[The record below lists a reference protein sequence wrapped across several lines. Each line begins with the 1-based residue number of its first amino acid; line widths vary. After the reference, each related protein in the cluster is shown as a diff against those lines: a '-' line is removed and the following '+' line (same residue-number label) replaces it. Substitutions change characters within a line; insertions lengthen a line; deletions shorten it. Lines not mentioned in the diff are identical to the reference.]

1 MTSFDTTLEGA
12 NALDAADPLGKF
24 RSRFVIPRG
33 QTGEQLI
40 YFCGN
45 SLGLQPKQAKEY
57 VDAELLSWA
66 LHAVNGHFE
75 GMNPWFGYHE
85 LCTEAAAHIVGALP
99 HEVVMMNALTVNL
112 HLLMTSFYR
121 PTPERYKIVIE
132 GGAFPSDR
140 YAVAS
145 QAHAHGYDPAN
156 AVVELQPREGEAFLR
171 DDDIVKWLEEN
182 GESVALVMISG
193 VNYYTGQFFDMER
206 ITTAGHAAGA
216 KVGFDLAHAAGNVEL
231 KLHDWNV
238 DFAVWCS
245 YKYMNSSPGGVGGAF
260 VHDRHSEDESLARF
274 AGWWGN
280 EPDTRFSMP
289 DKFIPQKG
297 AGGWQLSNA
306 PVLPMAV
313 FRASG
318 DMFLEATMPAL
329 RTKSEKLSAYLL
341 ALIDELPAGSIEV
354 ITPSDPARRGCQ
366 VSLRATRNAK
376 ALQEQ
381 LEKAGVVSDFRP
393 PDVVRIAPVPLYNTF
408 EDVWRFA
415 EVLRTTV
422 NA

>member
-1 MTSFDTTLEGA
+1 MSSFDTTLEGA
-12 NALDAADPLGKF
+12 QALDATDPLAKF

-33 QTGEQLI
+33 PTGEQLI

-45 SLGLQPKQAKEY
+45 SLGLQPTQTKEY

-66 LHAVNGHFE
+66 LYGVNGHFE
-75 GMNPWFGYHE
+75 GQNPWFSYHE

-121 PTPERYKIVIE
+121 PTADRYKIVIE
-132 GGAFPSDR
+132 CGAFPSDR

-145 QAHAHGYDPAN
+145 QAHAHGFDPAD
-156 AVVELQPREGEAFLR
+156 AIVELQPRDGEAFLR
-171 DDDIVKWLEEN
+171 DDDIVEWLGEN
-182 GESVALVMISG
+182 GDSVALVMISG
-193 VNYYTGQFFDMER
+193 VNYYTGQFFDLER
-206 ITTAGHAAGA
+206 ITAAGHEAGA
-216 KVGFDLAHAAGNVEL
+216 KVGFDLAHAAGNVRL
-231 KLHDWNV
+231 KLHDWGV
-238 DFAVWCS
+238 DFAAWCS
-245 YKYMNSSPGGVGGAF
+245 YKYLNSSPGGVGGAF
-260 VHDRHSEDESLARF
+260 VHDRHSEDQTLARH

-280 EPDTRFSMP
+280 DPDKRFSMP
-289 DKFIPQKG
+289 DKFEAQKG

-306 PVLPMAV
+306 PVLAMAA

-329 RTKSEKLSAYLL
+329 RAKSEKLTAYLL
-341 ALIDELPAGSIEV
+341 ALIEELPEGSIEV
-354 ITPSDPARRGCQ
+354 ITPGDPARRGCQ
-366 VSLRATRNAK
+366 LSLRATRNAK
-376 ALQEQ
+376 VLQEE
-381 LEKAGVVSDFRP
+381 LEKAGVVGDFRP

-415 EVLRTTV
+415 EVLRATV

>member
-1 MTSFDTTLEGA
+1 
-12 NALDAADPLGKF
+12 
-24 RSRFVIPRG
+24 
-33 QTGEQLI
+33 
-40 YFCGN
+40 
-45 SLGLQPKQAKEY
+45 
-57 VDAELLSWA
+57 
-66 LHAVNGHFE
+66 
-75 GMNPWFGYHE
+75 
-85 LCTEAAAHIVGALP
+85 
-99 HEVVMMNALTVNL
+99 
-112 HLLMTSFYR
+112 
-121 PTPERYKIVIE
+121 
-132 GGAFPSDR
+132 
-140 YAVAS
+140 
-145 QAHAHGYDPAN
+145 
-156 AVVELQPREGEAFLR
+156 VVELQPREGEAFLR